1 MILLGCLFPGA
12 NISFFSI
19 FFSASSQERGRPLMA
34 LTSSLAQL
42 RAFLRLSNR
51 PSAWKLLFL
60 IYAFLNLKNLPG
72 AWHVRVFYAFIS
84 QIYRTRGPLPPTTIP
99 ATLFQPLIIR
109 TRPSLYECD
118 WNIHKSNST
127 YFSDF
132 DVARSHLVTWICRR
146 GLANLRREI
155 RASVGV
161 MLGGAHCSFR
171 REIKPYQLFEI
182 WTRVLSWDRK
192 WLYIISHFVKKGE
205 VQPKG
210 WTLQPGRGLERKHE
224 GVNGH
229 ANGNVENEPTQPH
242 PTIYA
247 SAIAKY
253 VFKKGR
259 LTIPPSRVLQGSGLL
274 PPKPEETSTPDN
286 IPSPTPNGQASAPRG
301 TLAVE
306 EQQSLEPAED
316 LIDAAFTA
324 PSGQAEEWNWQRVED
339 ERVRGLK
346 LAEMF
351 NGLDG
356 LSGEF
361 RGGED
366 DALGIFADPF

>member
-1 MILLGCLFPGA
+1 MLGL
-12 NISFFSI
+12 
-19 FFSASSQERGRPLMA
+19 SS
-34 LTSSLAQL
+34 
-42 RAFLRLSNR
+42 R
-51 PSAWKLLFL
+51 PSAWKILVIL
-60 IYAFLNLKNLPG
+60 YALLNLKNLPG

-84 QIYRTRGPLPPTTIP
+84 QIYRTRGPLPPTTTP

-109 TRPSLYECD
+109 TRPTWYECD

-146 GLANLRREI
+146 GLANFRKEFS
-155 RASVGV
+155 ASVGV

-171 REIKPYQLFEI
+171 REIKPYQQFEI

-192 WLYIISHFVKKGE
+192 WLYIISHFVRKGE

-210 WTLQPGRGLERKHE
+210 WTLQPWRELESQRRKHE

-229 ANGNVENEPTQPH
+229 ANGNAEKGPAQPH
-242 PTIYA
+242 PAIYA

-259 LTIPPSRVLQGSGLL
+259 LTIPPSRVLEGSGLL
-274 PPKPEETSTPDN
+274 PPKPDEISTPADT
-286 IPSPTPNGQASAPRG
+286 PSLPPDEQASKPG
-301 TLAVE
+301 SISSEPAVE
-306 EQQSLEPAED
+306 EQQSRELAKD
-316 LIDAAFTA
+316 LTDAAFTA
-324 PSGQAEEWNWQRVED
+324 SVADAKEWNWQQVED
-339 ERVRGLK
+339 ERVRGME

-361 RGGED
+361 RGGD
-366 DALGIFADPF
+366 DNALGIFADPF